1 MAFGAAAF
9 DHLTMNLLRLVPTA
23 IAAVAFLITNAQAVL
38 EPPMR
43 TIKGDKLEVTCLA
56 MAPKGDRV
64 LVGTSK
70 GAYLH
75 DLETGKKL
83 LTFPF
88 NEDGSTTVYSV
99 AFNDNGEYVVLIGF
113 SGKRAVFDVKTGKQ
127 DKDLMNHRW
136 IPDPRALKTMGL
148 AMGNSAFDR
157 FYQQSEA
164 THNGIRAKADKN
176 GAVSFTDAGGA
187 EVQRLTYAENKDQHH
202 RAPCLFTDTQFVT
215 GTDDGRVLFY
225 DLR

>member
-1 MAFGAAAF
+1 
-9 DHLTMNLLRLVPTA
+9 MNLSRIVPTA
-23 IAAVAFLITNAQAVL
+23 LAAVSFLFANAQAVL
-38 EPPMR
+38 DPPKA
-43 TIKGDKLEVTCLA
+43 TIQGEKLEVTCLA

-70 GAYLH
+70 GAYLY
-75 DLETGKKL
+75 DLGTSKKL

-88 NEDGSTTVYSV
+88 NEDESTTVYSV

-113 SGKRAVFDVKTGKQ
+113 TGKRAVFDVKTGKQ

-136 IPDPRALKTMGL
+136 IPDPRALKAMGL
-148 AMGNSAFDR
+148 VMGNSPFDR

-164 THNGIRAKADKN
+164 THNGIRAKAEKN
-176 GAVSFTDAGGA
+176 GSVIFTDATGA

-202 RAPCLFTDTQFVT
+202 RAPCLFTESQFVT
-215 GTDDGRVLFY
+215 GTDNGRVLFY

>member
-1 MAFGAAAF
+1 MKF
-9 DHLTMNLLRLVPTA
+9 LRLVPTA
-23 IAAVAFLITNAQAVL
+23 FAAASFLFANAQAVL
-38 EPPMR
+38 DPPAR
-43 TIKGDKLEVTCLA
+43 TIQLEKLEVTCLA

-75 DLETGKKL
+75 DLETGRKL
-83 LTFPF
+83 LAFPF
-88 NEDGSTTVYSV
+88 NEDESTAVYSV

-113 SGKRAVFDVKTGKQ
+113 TGKRAVFDVKTGKQ

-136 IPDPRALKTMGL
+136 IPDPRALKAMGL
-148 AMGNSAFDR
+148 VMGNSPFDR

-164 THNGIRAKADKN
+164 THNGIRAKAEKN
-176 GAVSFTDAGGA
+176 GSVIFTDVTGA

-202 RAPCLFTDTQFVT
+202 RAPCLFTESQFVT
-215 GTDDGRVLFY
+215 GTDNGRVLFY

>member
-1 MAFGAAAF
+1 MK
-9 DHLTMNLLRLVPTA
+9 LLRLVPTA
-23 IAAVAFLITNAQAVL
+23 IAAVSFLFANAQAVL
-38 EPPMR
+38 DPPAR
-43 TIKGDKLEVTCLA
+43 TIQLEKLEVTCLA
-56 MAPKGDRV
+56 IAPKGDRV

-75 DLETGKKL
+75 DLETGKKM

-88 NEDGSTTVYSV
+88 NEDESTTVYSV

-113 SGKRAVFDVKTGKQ
+113 TGKRAVFDVKTGKQ

-136 IPDPRALKTMGL
+136 IPDPRALKAMGL
-148 AMGNSAFDR
+148 VMGNSPFDR
-157 FYQQSEA
+157 FYQQPEA
-164 THNGIRAKADKN
+164 THNGIRAKAEKN
-176 GAVSFTDAGGA
+176 GAVIFTDATGA

-202 RAPCLFTDTQFVT
+202 RAPCLFTESQFVT
-215 GTDDGRVLFY
+215 GTDNGRVLFY

>member
-1 MAFGAAAF
+1 
-9 DHLTMNLLRLVPTA
+9 MNLFRLVPTA
-23 IAAVAFLITNAQAVL
+23 IAAVTFLIANAQAVL

-43 TIKGDKLEVTCLA
+43 TIRGDKLEVTCLA

-70 GAYLH
+70 GAYLF
-75 DLETGKKL
+75 DLASGKKL
-83 LTFPF
+83 MTFPF
-88 NEDGSTTVYSV
+88 NEDESTTIYAV
-99 AFNDNGEYVVLIGF
+99 AFNDNGEYAVLIGF
-113 SGKRAVFDVKTGKQ
+113 TGKRAVFDVKTGKQ

-136 IPDPRALKTMGL
+136 IPDPRALKAMGL
-148 AMGNSAFDR
+148 AMGNSPFDR
-157 FYQQSEA
+157 FYQQQEA

-176 GAVSFTDAGGA
+176 GAVSFTDASGA

-215 GTDDGRVLFY
+215 GTDDGRVFFY

>member
-1 MAFGAAAF
+1 MNMLRTILTALLAATF
-9 DHLTMNLLRLVPTA
+9 LVS
-23 IAAVAFLITNAQAVL
+23 NAQAVL
-38 EPPMR
+38 EPAKQI
-43 TIKGDKLEVTCLA
+43 IKGDKLEVTCLA

-70 GAYLH
+70 GAYLF
-75 DLETGKKL
+75 DLASGKKL

-88 NEDGSTTVYSV
+88 NEDESTTVYHV

-113 SGKRAVFDVKTGKQ
+113 TGKRAVFDVKSGKQ

-136 IPDPRALKTMGL
+136 IPDPRALKAMGL
-148 AMGNSAFDR
+148 AMGNSPFDR
-157 FYQQSEA
+157 FYQQQEA

-176 GAVSFTDAGGA
+176 GAVGFTDAGGN

-215 GTDDGRVLFY
+215 GTDDGRIFFY

>member
-1 MAFGAAAF
+1 
-9 DHLTMNLLRLVPTA
+9 MNMLRTLSTA
-23 IAAVAFLITNAQAVL
+23 IAAGVFLFANAQAVL

-56 MAPKGDRV
+56 LAPKGDRV

-70 GAYLH
+70 GAYLCE
-75 DLETGKKL
+75 LETGKKL

-88 NEDGSTTVYSV
+88 NEDESTTVYHV

-113 SGKRAVFDVKTGKQ
+113 TGKRAVFDVKNGKQ

-136 IPDPRALKTMGL
+136 IPDPRALKALGL
-148 AMGNSAFDR
+148 VMGNSPFDR
-157 FYQQSEA
+157 FYQQAEA
-164 THNGIRAKADKN
+164 THNGIRAKAEKN
-176 GAVSFTDAGGA
+176 GAVIFTDASGA
-187 EVQRLTYAENKDQHH
+187 EVQRLSYAENKDQHH
-202 RAPCLFTDTQFVT
+202 RAPCVFTDTQFVT
-215 GTDDGRVLFY
+215 GTDDGRVIFY